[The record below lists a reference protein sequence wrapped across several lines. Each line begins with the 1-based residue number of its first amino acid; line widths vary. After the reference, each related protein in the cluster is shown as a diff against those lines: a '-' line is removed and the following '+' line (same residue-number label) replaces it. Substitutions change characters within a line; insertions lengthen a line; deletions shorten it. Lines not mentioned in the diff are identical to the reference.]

1 MKGHRTPSISLPAVM
16 HVQWQIPSAL
26 LEDTVITHGYF
37 AGSPSQHYLAPFKLD
52 LLLSLRAALSS
63 LMHG

>member
-1 MKGHRTPSISLPAVM
+1 MPAVM
-16 HVQWQIPSAL
+16 HVQWQIRSAL

-52 LLLSLRAALSS
+52 PAQVIATTHAKAQWVLQPC
-63 LMHG
+63 